1 MAEVCNKVIRIRV
14 WFTFGPIPAEQF
26 LASLTPPLCFSSF
39 CVVVFYVNDHP
50 IVISFTLSVVLIIL
64 SVVCRHLTA
73 AQPPIMVT
81 LVRLSLYLGARN
93 DDMKV
98 DCTSDV

>member
-1 MAEVCNKVIRIRV
+1 MAEVCNEVIRIRV
-14 WFTFGPIPAEQF
+14 WFTFGPILAEQS
-26 LASLTPPLCFSSF
+26 LASLTPPSCFFSF

-50 IVISFTLSVVLIIL
+50 TMISFTLSVVLIIL